1 MKTIYLKSFEKPA
14 FASRVKTEEVHYPER
29 WLGYCIG
36 PALVA
41 TLYAAVGQT
50 YLNVFYTDV
59 LGLNALA
66 GGLFLTLMPI
76 LSKIVDAV
84 TNIVMGRIVD
94 NTKSSSGKAR
104 PWVLISGPIM
114 AVTAILLFA
123 VPRGSWLITALWVTC
138 SYNLFFAISYTMYN
152 LSNVCMIALST
163 RDGKARDKIAM
174 ASSIGI
180 NMVPGLIISV
190 IFPSLVLPIMGVDQT
205 KWMIVMTVIALLA
218 IPGTLLQYYFSRE
231 RITEEGEE
239 AEEEGSAKEVVSL
252 KDQIKGCLSSKY
264 WIMIILV
271 LILYYLY
278 NNLSVTSMVY
288 YSNWVLGSY
297 NDGYTLSLLNIIG
310 QAMLGPGV
318 LILWPL
324 VAKIGKQKVYV
335 AGSAIAVLGGLLGM
349 FGARSLPMAL
359 VALTV
364 RSIGT
369 LPITYVTLSMLADSL
384 DHVEW
389 KSGYRCDG
397 FSSSVYSIIITV
409 SAGVATGILNLG
421 LSITGYV
428 APAAEGIVSAQP
440 AAVQNFLIICMYGV
454 PMVCSAILFVIFAQF
469 NLEKK
474 LPQMKEEIAIRRQG
488 KHEQQ
493 TEESE

>member
-1 MKTIYLKSFEKPA
+1 MKTLYLKGFEKPV
-14 FASRVKTEEVHYPER
+14 FGTRVKTDEVKNSER

-76 LSKIVDAV
+76 LSKIVDAF
-84 TNIVMGRIVD
+84 TNIIMGRIVD
-94 NTKSSSGKAR
+94 NTKTASGKAR
-104 PWVLISGPIM
+104 PWVLISGPAM
-114 AVTAILLFA
+114 AITAILLFA
-123 VPRGSWLITALWVTC
+123 VPHGSWLVTALWVIC
-138 SYNLFFAISYTMYN
+138 SYNLFFAVSYTMYN

-163 RDGKARDKIAM
+163 RDNKARDKIAM

-180 NMVPGLIISV
+180 NMIPGLIISV
-190 IFPSLVLPIMGVDQT
+190 IFPSLILPVMGVDQT
-205 KWMIVMTVIALLA
+205 KWIIVMAVIAVLA
-218 IPGTLLQYYFSRE
+218 VPGTLLQYYFSRE
-231 RITEEGEE
+231 RITEEGEKAE
-239 AEEEGSAKEVVSL
+239 KNSAAEEVISL
-252 KDQIKGCLSSKY
+252 KDQIRGCLSSKY

-271 LILYYLY
+271 LIIYNLY

-288 YSNWVLGSY
+288 YSNWVLGTY
-297 NDGYTLSLLNIIG
+297 NDGYTLSMLNIIG

-318 LILWPL
+318 LVLWPL
-324 VAKIGKQKVYV
+324 VSRIGKQKVYV
-335 AGSAIAVLGGLLGM
+335 TGSVIAVIGGLLGII
-349 FGARSLPMAL
+349 GARSLPMAL

-369 LPITYVTLSMLADSL
+369 LPITYVTLSMLADAL

-389 KSGYRCDG
+389 NSGYRCDG

-409 SAGVATGILNLG
+409 CAGMATGILNLG
-421 LSITGYV
+421 LSVTGYI
-428 APAAEGIVSAQP
+428 APSVEGTAVAQP
-440 AAVQNFLIICMYGV
+440 QAVQNFLIIAMYGV
-454 PMVCSAILFVIFAQF
+454 PMVCSALLFFIYLQF
-469 NLEKK
+469 DLEKK
-474 LPQMKEEIAIRRQG
+474 LPQMKEEINARR
-488 KHEQQ
+488 ENI
-493 TEESE
+493 